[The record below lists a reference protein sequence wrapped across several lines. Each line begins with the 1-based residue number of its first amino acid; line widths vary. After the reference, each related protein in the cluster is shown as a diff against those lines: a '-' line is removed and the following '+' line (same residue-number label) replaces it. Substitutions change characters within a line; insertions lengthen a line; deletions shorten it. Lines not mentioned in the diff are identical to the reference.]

1 MSKDSTI
8 HPAQLRSR
16 SKLARRSKL
25 QQVWILGKKN
35 GIPWTSCFLVY
46 CAFQIVADKLNSW
59 LEQARISRALPGV
72 NSVESQRAIWD
83 SWNWQEQGEEWT
95 YSPEWKNSI
104 VQYFIHRWIP
114 SGSRILEIGPGA
126 GRWTEY
132 LIPRASEM
140 HLVDLSQACLDE
152 CKKRFGDVPLVQFHL
167 NNGSDLSCVADSS
180 IDRIWSFDC
189 FVHIDSP
196 DVKCYV
202 QDFARVLRSEGIG
215 IIHHGSSGTMKGW
228 RSRLT
233 SNQMKQYVADS
244 GMRILECVT
253 SWEID
258 GQKFE
263 AGYGDTITVFQK
275 P

>member
-132 LIPRASEM
+132 LIP
-140 HLVDLSQACLDE
+140 
-152 CKKRFGDVPLVQFHL
+152 
-167 NNGSDLSCVADSS
+167 
-180 IDRIWSFDC
+180 
-189 FVHIDSP
+189 
-196 DVKCYV
+196 
-202 QDFARVLRSEGIG
+202 
-215 IIHHGSSGTMKGW
+215 
-228 RSRLT
+228 
-233 SNQMKQYVADS
+233 
-244 GMRILECVT
+244 
-253 SWEID
+253 
-258 GQKFE
+258 
-263 AGYGDTITVFQK
+263 
-275 P
+275 